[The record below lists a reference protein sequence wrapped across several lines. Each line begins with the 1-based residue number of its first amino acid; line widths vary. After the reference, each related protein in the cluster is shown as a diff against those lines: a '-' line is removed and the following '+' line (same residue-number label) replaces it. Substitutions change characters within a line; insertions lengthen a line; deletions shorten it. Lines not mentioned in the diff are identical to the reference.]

1 MRFLLRL
8 AGLAFLSVAIIMAV
22 LDATR
27 SVAASSLVFT
37 PLAQS
42 WNWASPASLQATRA
56 FLEQQAH
63 PFLWDPVMTSLIA
76 LPGWMVF
83 LLLAFLFHA
92 LGYVPPPLRRP
103 AA

>member
-1 MRFLLRL
+1 MRLLLRL
-8 AGLAFLSVAIIMAV
+8 AGLAFLSVAVIMAV

-37 PLAQS
+37 SLGDS
-42 WNWASPASLQATRA
+42 WTWASPASLQATRA
-56 FLEQQAH
+56 FLEQRGD
-63 PFLWDPVMTSLIA
+63 PLLWDPVMTSLIG
-76 LPGWMVF
+76 LPGWLVF

-92 LGYVPPPLRRP
+92 IGHVPARRS